1 MSVPTEADFALV
13 KIGDGA
19 TPTEVFTVLCGLQDT
34 NINRVAN
41 TSDRF
46 VRDCAKP
53 GEIPN
58 RKVKTTGKQL
68 DVTGSGLID
77 KAQIDVF
84 EDALGAA
91 KNYKIEL
98 YADDGT
104 DAGDLLGTF
113 AGAFVMTA
121 ANMSVPRDGSASA
134 EVTLASH
141 GAWTWTAA

>member
-1 MSVPTEADFALV
+1 MSLPTEADFAII

-19 TPTEVFTVLCGLQDT
+19 TPTEVFAIACGIQDVT
-34 NINRVAN
+34 INQAVG
-41 TSDRF
+41 TQDRY

-58 RKVKTTGKQL
+58 RKVKATGKSL

-77 KAQIDVF
+77 KAQIAIYNS
-84 EDALGAA
+84 ALAVA
-91 KNYKIEL
+91 KNYKIEV

-104 DAGDLLGTF
+104 DTGTLLGTF
-113 AGAFVMTA
+113 DGSFMMTA
-121 ANMSVPRDGSASA
+121 SNQSIPREGTASA
-134 EVTLASH
+134 EISLASN